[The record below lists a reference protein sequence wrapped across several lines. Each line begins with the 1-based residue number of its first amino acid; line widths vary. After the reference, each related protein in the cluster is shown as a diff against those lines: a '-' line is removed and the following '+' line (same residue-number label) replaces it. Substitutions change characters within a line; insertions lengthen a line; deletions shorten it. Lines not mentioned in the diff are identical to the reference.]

1 MLEQVQRRCG
11 RLPKDWLMDG
21 GCVTVVA
28 IETATAKHVRVLA
41 PVPEPKDPTRDPYAP
56 LPGDSSAV
64 AQWRQRMG
72 TAEAKATYKL
82 RAATVECVNA
92 QARASNGVYQV
103 RVRGCL
109 RRCVAARLTYNL
121 HLDSSL
127 HATLLWPT
135 IRRHRLDRP

>member
-1 MLEQVQRRCG
+1 
-11 RLPKDWLMDG
+11 MDG
-21 GCVTVVA
+21 GCVTLIA
-28 IETATAKHVRVLA
+28 IETATAKRVRVLA

-103 RVRGCL
+103 RVRGCAKV
-109 RRCVAARLTYNL
+109 RCVAVWVALAHNL
-121 HLDSSL
+121 HI
-127 HATLLWPT
+127 W
-135 IRRHRLDRP
+135 IRHQAQAALSGD